1 MSFMDVFLPIILFI
15 IGAILVIK
23 GGDFFVD
30 AASWIAEKSG
40 VPKIIIGAT
49 IVSVATTMPEL
60 LVSVMAATE
69 GKVDMSI
76 GNAVGSV
83 IANIG
88 LILAIAFICMPGKIK
103 RSSFLAKSIILIIAA
118 SVIAISGIAGSVSV
132 IISVILLLI
141 FIVFMVENI
150 LSVKKNNE
158 EQEEVNE
165 IEEEKVPTT
174 SKVIIINIVKF
185 VCGAA
190 AIVLGSNLLVDNG
203 SILATLAGV
212 PEKIIG
218 VTLIAVGTSLP
229 ELITTITAIVKKQSG
244 LSIGNILGAN
254 IMDLTLIMP
263 LAAIISGKA
272 LPIASSFAMIELPF
286 CLFIT
291 LVAVVP
297 TLIRSKMSRWQG
309 VFMLVA
315 YVGYL
320 VVTCMIG

>member
-1 MSFMDVFLPIILFI
+1 MGFMDVFLPIILFI

-103 RSSFLAKSIILIIAA
+103 RGSFLAKSIILIIAA
-118 SVIAISGIAGSVSV
+118 SVIAISGIAGSVSI

-254 IMDLTLIMP
+254 IMDLALIMP

-272 LPIASSFAMIELPF
+272 LPISSSFAMIELPF

>member
-1 MSFMDVFLPIILFI
+1 MGFMDVFLPIILFI

-103 RSSFLAKSIILIIAA
+103 RGSFLAKSIILIIAA

-229 ELITTITAIVKKQSG
+229 ELITTITAIIKKQSG

-254 IMDLTLIMP
+254 IMDLALIMP
-263 LAAIISGKA
+263 LASIISGKA
-272 LPIASSFAMIELPF
+272 LPISSSFAMIELPF

>member
-1 MSFMDVFLPIILFI
+1 MGFMDVFLPIILFI

-103 RSSFLAKSIILIIAA
+103 RGSFLAKSIILIIAA

-254 IMDLTLIMP
+254 IMDLALIMP

-272 LPIASSFAMIELPF
+272 LPISSSFAMIELPF

>member
-1 MSFMDVFLPIILFI
+1 MGFMDVFLPIILFI

-165 IEEEKVPTT
+165 IEEERVPTT
-174 SKVIIINIVKF
+174 SKVVIINIVKF

-272 LPIASSFAMIELPF
+272 LPISSSFAMIELPF

>member
-1 MSFMDVFLPIILFI
+1 MGFMDVFLPIILFI

-174 SKVIIINIVKF
+174 SKVVIINIVKF

-229 ELITTITAIVKKQSG
+229 ELITTITAIIKKQSG

-254 IMDLTLIMP
+254 IMDLALIMP

-272 LPIASSFAMIELPF
+272 LPISSSFAMIELPF